1 MILSSKISTHITWL
15 FTELTN
21 PFSTVLIILSI
32 FLLKKYFKET
42 IHQFILILPIVILLK
57 GGLSSQYFAWL
68 IPILIFNFKI
78 GIISSF
84 IFSLNYFLSYF
95 YYYIEEGNFFNINAF
110 ALNNNLFL
118 NNVVF
123 FPIDHATFDKIY
135 LILSNI
141 SIFLILINIA
151 YFIKGKRNV

>member
-1 MILSSKISTHITWL
+1 LY
-15 FTELTN
+15 
-21 PFSTVLIILSI
+21 VLIYSKQGE
-32 FLLKKYFKET
+32 LLLLPFVKYFKET

-57 GGLSSQYFAWL
+57 GGLHSQYFAWL

-95 YYYIEEGNFFNINAF
+95 RNYIEEGNFYNVNAF

-123 FPIDHATFDKIY
+123 FPIDQATFDKIY

-141 SIFLILINIA
+141 TIFLILINIA